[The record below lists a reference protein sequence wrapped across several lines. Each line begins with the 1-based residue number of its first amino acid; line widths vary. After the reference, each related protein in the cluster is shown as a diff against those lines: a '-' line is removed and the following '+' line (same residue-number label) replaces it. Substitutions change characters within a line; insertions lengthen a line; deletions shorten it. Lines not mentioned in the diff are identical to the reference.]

1 LTLGNGKIFYN
12 INNRGNSDL
21 GPVAGPSNVNGQVA
35 QQLRMGFALVDAGWH
50 GDGMANPMQLFP
62 NFPIATHADGRP
74 ITGRVRLEFSVP
86 TDICLFDGFSPDR
99 LYSTYGLAATAW
111 TRDVS
116 RAHRLAKRLD
126 AGYVTLNCQLVWDP
140 ALPIGGHKQSG
151 WGYEY
156 GIDGID
162 AYMKTKSVYTML

>member
-1 LTLGNGKIFYN
+1 MCEEIF
-12 INNRGNSDL
+12 
-21 GPVAGPSNVNGQVA
+21 GPVAAVTVFDEDEEVLA
-35 QQLRMGFALVDAGWH
+35 K
-50 GDGMANPMQLFP
+50 ANDS
-62 NFPIATHADGRP
+62 I
-74 ITGRVRLEFSVP
+74 
-86 TDICLFDGFSPDR
+86 
-99 LYSTYGLAATAW
+99 YGLAATAW

-116 RAHRLAKRLD
+116 RAHRLAKRLE